1 MLFVQFQFTGPFVIK
16 VIAIKA
22 KLWAENAVQY
32 NYIGEIK
39 MLIKSELLL
48 NGMRL
53 AYCVGEDIP
62 SDLKCRKIRIGGR
75 LYDVIKANSSEAFC
89 GRMNALI
96 QLSLNDDEKMPLGR
110 FEIIE

>member
-1 MLFVQFQFTGPFVIK
+1 
-16 VIAIKA
+16 
-22 KLWAENAVQY
+22 
-32 NYIGEIK
+32 

-110 FEIIE
+110 FEIID